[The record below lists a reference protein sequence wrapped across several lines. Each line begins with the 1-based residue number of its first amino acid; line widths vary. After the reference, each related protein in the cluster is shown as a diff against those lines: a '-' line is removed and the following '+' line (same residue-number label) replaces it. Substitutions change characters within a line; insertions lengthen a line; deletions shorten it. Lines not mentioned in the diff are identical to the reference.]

1 MDNIELNLCIKQFK
15 KSGDRAYFEKI
26 YHHFLPKIYRFIFF
40 QVSNK
45 QTAEDLTSEVFIK
58 IYNSFGKSS
67 LNAFNF
73 KAWAFKIAQNTTIDY
88 FRRENKTKY
97 NVSFE
102 QYVEQYNEHEIKDKN
117 LIKEEKYLEKEL
129 LSADEKLMN
138 LLNRL
143 PDIQKKI
150 ILLKYVDELDYKTIG
165 SILNK
170 NESAVKTMSFRALK
184 YIKEELNK

>member
-1 MDNIELNLCIKQFK
+1 MDDIELNLYIKQFK
-15 KSGDRAYFEKI
+15 KSGDRVYFEKI

-40 QVSNK
+40 QVLNK
-45 QTAEDLTSEVFIK
+45 QTAEDLASEVFIK
-58 IYNSFGKSS
+58 IYNNLGKSS
-67 LNAFNF
+67 LNAFTF

-88 FRRENKTKY
+88 FRKENKSKY
-97 NVSFE
+97 DVSFE
-102 QYVEQYNEHEIKDKN
+102 QCIEEYNENGIKDKN

-129 LSADEKLMN
+129 PFSNERLTN
-138 LLNRL
+138 LLSRL

-150 ILLKYVDELDYKTIG
+150 ILLRYVDELDYKTIG

-170 NESAVKTMSFRALK
+170 NESAVRTMSFRALK